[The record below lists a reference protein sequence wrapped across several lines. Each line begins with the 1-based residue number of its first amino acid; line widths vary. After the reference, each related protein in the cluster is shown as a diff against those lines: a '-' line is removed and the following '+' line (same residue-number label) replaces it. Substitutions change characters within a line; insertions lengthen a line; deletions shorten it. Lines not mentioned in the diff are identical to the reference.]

1 MNELKYIIFN
11 YDEINKINFDEVKET
26 SVDTLRKSIDE
37 TKTFIKY
44 EGQMSNSVINLLTKS
59 REYNQQEVL
68 EILSTNEW
76 FIPQEMS

>member
-11 YDEINKINFDEVKET
+11 YEEINKINFNEVKET
-26 SVDTLRKSIDE
+26 SIDTLRKSIDE

-44 EGQMSNSVINLLTKS
+44 EGHMPNSVINLLTKS
-59 REYNQQEVL
+59 REYNQQEIL
-68 EILSTNEW
+68 EILSSDEW

>member
-11 YDEINKINFDEVKET
+11 YDEINKINFNDVKET
-26 SVDTLRKSIDE
+26 SIDTLRKSIDE

-44 EGQMSNSVINLLTKS
+44 DGDMPNSIINLLTKS
-59 REYNQQEVL
+59 REYNQQEML
-68 EILSTNEW
+68 EILSSDEW